1 MPARLHAHAS
11 VGMAPA
17 GGLLF
22 LEKVLTC
29 VRLFRIIRYMAKYRN
44 KLSGVSGVLKAL
56 AEENRLRVVM
66 CLAEHGELCVCQI
79 TEFLGLAPSTVSKH
93 LSILRAAGL
102 IESRKIGRWVHYRF
116 ADSDEGAIVRNCLG
130 KWLADD
136 KQIYADGVFLEK
148 ILKEDPEQLCLRQ
161 KKK

>member
-1 MPARLHAHAS
+1 
-11 VGMAPA
+11 
-17 GGLLF
+17 
-22 LEKVLTC
+22 
-29 VRLFRIIRYMAKYRN
+29 MAKYRN

-66 CLAEHGELCVCQI
+66 CLAERGELCVCQI
-79 TEFLGLAPSTVSKH
+79 TELLSLAPSTVSKH
-93 LSILRAAGL
+93 LSILRQAGL

-116 ADSDEGAIVRNCLG
+116 ADSDAGAIVRDCLG

-136 KQIYADGVFLEK
+136 EQIHADRVFLEK

-161 KKK
+161 KER